1 MSRAFAFI
9 GAVVPALVI
18 PGATFADTSAA
29 SACAADL
36 PAEPKAIYD
45 AAAPEFAAAADPR
58 ALVKAKVAVLVKAGT
73 VQRSSARSSARA
85 AATV

>member
-45 AAAPEFAAAADPR
+45 RPR
-58 ALVKAKVAVLVKAGT
+58 RNLL
-73 VQRSSARSSARA
+73 RPPIRA
-85 AATV
+85 HW